1 MNRVRNTHMWHKPP
15 FSVRA
20 LNAALMA
27 VAVITVICPLVI
39 IAYCLVVK

>member
-1 MNRVRNTHMWHKPP
+1 MNKSSNTHMWHKPP

-27 VAVITVICPLVI
+27 VAVIAVICPLGI
-39 IAYCLVVK
+39 IAYCLVAK